1 MYMSI
6 FDVEN
11 KQSLKMNALFGSDIR
26 ILFKSLIWN
35 YLAQKIIYIYT
46 CMLYKYIL
54 FEYIDKIK
62 NNNKKLT
69 VSL

>member
-26 ILFKSLIWN
+26 ILFKALVWN
-35 YLAQKIIYIYT
+35 YLAQNVIYIYIYT
-46 CMLYKYIL
+46 CMLHEYIL
-54 FEYIDKIK
+54 FE
-62 NNNKKLT
+62 
-69 VSL
+69 

>member
-1 MYMSI
+1 MSI

-11 KQSLKMNALFGSDIR
+11 KQFFKMNVLFGLDIR
-26 ILFKSLIWN
+26 ILFKFLIWN
-35 YLAQKIIYIYT
+35 YLVQKIIYIYI

-62 NNNKKLT
+62 NNNKKLI

>member
-26 ILFKSLIWN
+26 ILFKALVWN
-35 YLAQKIIYIYT
+35 YLAQNVIYIYIYMYVT
-46 CMLYKYIL
+46 
-54 FEYIDKIK
+54 
-62 NNNKKLT
+62 
-69 VSL
+69 